1 MREPLLVLVRPRSA
15 DNLVSIAR
23 AMEVFG
29 LREWVAVIPPQHFAR
44 MHDVARRKYTPEE
57 VDTLSSLRRVDSLQ
71 AAVTGCE
78 VVVGT
83 TMRVFPGKARFT
95 PRELALCQA
104 HTSTRWALV
113 FGAESNGLTDDDLKS
128 CNALSFI
135 PTEPEQPSVNLA
147 QALLLFAYELHAAKR
162 APPVVDLVALRALR
176 ETMAGSLRERGMPRR
191 AADELLAPLIRSAL
205 REDERALHEAAWSA
219 TPSPV
224 GRGPG

>member
-1 MREPLLVLVRPRSA
+1 MTGPLVVLVRPRSA

-23 AMEVFG
+23 AMAVFG
-29 LREWVAVIPPQHFAR
+29 LREWVAVIPPQLFAR
-44 MHDVARRKYTPEE
+44 MHEVARRRYTPEE

-83 TMRVFPGKARFT
+83 TMRVVPGKPRFT
-95 PRELALCQA
+95 PRELASCQA
-104 HTSTRWALV
+104 HTDARWALV

-135 PTEPEQPSVNLA
+135 PTEPEQPSVNLS
-147 QALLLFAYELHAAKR
+147 QALLLFAYELHAAKH
-162 APPVVDLVALRALR
+162 APPLVDVAALRGLR

-205 REDERALHEAAWSA
+205 REDERALQEAAWKA
-219 TPSPV
+219 
-224 GRGPG
+224 G